1 MQSINLLS
9 QTFCKVNKNP
19 YLRKRIAA
27 LSSLNDMKILIDNG
41 HGLNT
46 PGKRFFND
54 TATTEIYTR
63 QLARRIV
70 ADLQDRG
77 YDAELL
83 TPEDDD
89 IPLSERVKRVNA
101 YCKALGN
108 RNVILVSIH
117 VNAAGNGSKWLNAMG
132 WSVYTCKGQTASDK
146 LAECMCE
153 AATKNFP
160 GRRIR
165 TDFSDGDS
173 DWEENFYL
181 LHKSLCVAV
190 LTENFFQDSKS
201 DLEYLQS
208 RVGKQAVVDTHLEGI
223 IEYLSIPI

>member
-1 MQSINLLS
+1 
-9 QTFCKVNKNP
+9 
-19 YLRKRIAA
+19 
-27 LSSLNDMKILIDNG
+27 MKILIDNA

-46 PGKRFFND
+46 PGKRSPDGKFIE
-54 TATTEIYTR
+54 AIYTR

-77 YDAELL
+77 YDAVLL

-117 VNAAGNGSKWLNAMG
+117 VNAAGNGSKWLNATG
-132 WSVYTCKGQTASDK
+132 WSVYTCKGQTESDR
-146 LAECMCE
+146 LADCLCE
-153 AATKNFP
+153 AAIKHFP

-165 TDFSDGDS
+165 TDFSDSDP
-173 DWEENFYL
+173 DWEENFSL
-181 LHKSLCVAV
+181 LSNTLCPAV
-190 LTENFFQDSKS
+190 LTENFFMDSRS

-208 RVGKQAVVDTHLEGI
+208 RAVKQAIVDTHVEGI
-223 IEYLSIPI
+223 IEYLHLR